1 MNFLTENQLDNKI
14 PPLNILVVDD
24 DELNRRM
31 MQVLLSRAGHH
42 VDVVSNGL
50 EAFDAI
56 KFQKFDIVFM
66 DLHMPVMDGIEA
78 SQHIRE
84 WEEGGQH
91 TFIVALTASYLAEEG
106 EKLFE
111 AGIDNYIAKP
121 FQMDHIDRMLKY
133 SAAAHLRSSSTPQTT
148 FARKLSPSEI
158 LEIQK
163 GID

>member
-1 MNFLTENQLDNKI
+1 
-14 PPLNILVVDD
+14 
-24 DELNRRM
+24 M

-91 TFIVALTASYLAEEG
+91 TFIVALTASYLAEE
-106 EKLFE
+106 EK
-111 AGIDNYIAKP
+111 NC
-121 FQMDHIDRMLKY
+121 
-133 SAAAHLRSSSTPQTT
+133 LRLVLITI
-148 FARKLSPSEI
+148 SPSLFRWII
-158 LEIQK
+158 LT
-163 GID
+163 